1 MHGRR
6 ISRVEEAHGPPSS
19 HLVAHPGIAPEV
31 VVQQAALRQPLVV
44 LDEEQESSGG
54 VVVSRRGEPS
64 YEPPVLQP
72 RAQRVDVAVQRFHH
86 RIAVLPRHHARRALS
101 ASARGATTS
110 YPRPQARLKNLR
122 RYQPTTSAS
131 SPRVWLAGGQLCF
144 FGDDAA
150 AHRDARGTPR
160 GTRPSKSRTARA
172 HFNQSHA
179 TMLRPS
185 RSEARKKGFK
195 KVIDADEARRKRE
208 EGMIQIRKDKREE
221 AFLKKRRCVPRV
233 DSIGLRTRMAW
244 LARRGRSPAV
254 VGAFIRARRAAFY
267 RPFQKTRRR
276 GVIFPPSFSP
286 PPCVVRPTPRP
297 AAAASLTF
305 NRLFAELTGMVPRP
319 RAIRPRPPPQT
330 TSPRCASVQIFPPP
344 FPTAREKRRRLA
356 PFPRADPRSS
366 P

>member
-1 MHGRR
+1 
-6 ISRVEEAHGPPSS
+6 
-19 HLVAHPGIAPEV
+19 
-31 VVQQAALRQPLVV
+31 
-44 LDEEQESSGG
+44 
-54 VVVSRRGEPS
+54 
-64 YEPPVLQP
+64 
-72 RAQRVDVAVQRFHH
+72 
-86 RIAVLPRHHARRALS
+86 
-101 ASARGATTS
+101 
-110 YPRPQARLKNLR
+110 
-122 RYQPTTSAS
+122 
-131 SPRVWLAGGQLCF
+131 
-144 FGDDAA
+144 
-150 AHRDARGTPR
+150 
-160 GTRPSKSRTARA
+160 
-172 HFNQSHA
+172 
-179 TMLRPS
+179 MLRPS